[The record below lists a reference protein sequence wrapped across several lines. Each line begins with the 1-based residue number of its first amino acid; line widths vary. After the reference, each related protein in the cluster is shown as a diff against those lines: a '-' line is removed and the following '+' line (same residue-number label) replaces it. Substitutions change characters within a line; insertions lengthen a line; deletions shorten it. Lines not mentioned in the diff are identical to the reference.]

1 MGKDIKDF
9 GRRIQSKVIR
19 TLGAEKNKF
28 LLRKK
33 RVMEFRRPALSFA
46 AKSEAH
52 LRSRKNLL
60 RSRRTIGDLSC
71 PQWRALC
78 EVLSGSL
85 SLNGS
90 EAFCFSR

>member
-33 RVMEFRRPALSFA
+33 RVMEFRVRPYLLPRKVKHIHGQKFLTLST
-46 AKSEAH
+46 
-52 LRSRKNLL
+52 NY
-60 RSRRTIGDLSC
+60 
-71 PQWRALC
+71 W
-78 EVLSGSL
+78 
-85 SLNGS
+85 
-90 EAFCFSR
+90 